1 MTSLLLAIMLTV
13 PITDSQE
20 DSAAS
25 LDNELKKSATVA
37 ESIRPKD
44 PKKPGTIGF

>member
-20 DSAAS
+20 DSVAP
-25 LDNELKKSATVA
+25 LDSELKKTATVA

-44 PKKPGTIGF
+44 PQKPGTIGF